1 MIMQR
6 LDELF
11 EVRNGL
17 ASQEVVRS
25 PHRLTD
31 NWVPYI
37 RPSFRQDT
45 SIDAYVNKFLVP
57 SECLYPKDTLYV
69 STDGQG
75 SHTYAYVSVSEFVPN
90 SNVSVLLPLVEMS
103 LDEKLYY
110 AFCVTKNRFKFSYGR
125 KPKGEKLKE
134 IMLPARNEVPAFV
147 KGVFEERVSNDL
159 LNSIDFSALSDKATD
174 TSHFSSI
181 VPLSELF
188 TVENGISASDL
199 LRSKTKRSE
208 NWIPFIRPS
217 YRQST
222 SIDAYVNKYLV
233 PQEKVYPKGT
243 LYVSTN
249 GQGSHTY
256 SYVSVSEFVPNS
268 DVAVLKP
275 KRPMTLRE
283 KLFYAM
289 CISRNRFK
297 FSYGRKPKGE
307 KLESIMLPLSIS
319 HTFNDMALLDYL
331 RKLSL

>member
-1 MIMQR
+1 
-6 LDELF
+6 
-11 EVRNGL
+11 
-17 ASQEVVRS
+17 
-25 PHRLTD
+25 
-31 NWVPYI
+31 
-37 RPSFRQDT
+37 
-45 SIDAYVNKFLVP
+45 
-57 SECLYPKDTLYV
+57 
-69 STDGQG
+69 
-75 SHTYAYVSVSEFVPN
+75 
-90 SNVSVLLPLVEMS
+90 MS

-125 KPKGEKLKE
+125 KPKGDKLKE
-134 IMLPARNEVPAFV
+134 IMLPARSEIPAFV
-147 KGVFEERVSNDL
+147 KGAVEERVSNDML
-159 LNSIDFSALSDKATD
+159 DSIDFSALSDKAVD
-174 TSHFSSI
+174 TSRFSNL

-188 TVENGISASDL
+188 TVENGVSASIL
-199 LRSKTKRSE
+199 LRSKFKKND

-233 PQEKVYPKGT
+233 AQEKVYPKGT
-243 LYVSTN
+243 LYVSTD

-256 SYVSVSEFVPNS
+256 AYVSVSDFVPNS
-268 DVAVLKP
+268 NVAVLKP

-307 KLESIMLPLSIS
+307 KLERIMLPLSIS
-319 HTFNDMALLDYL
+319 KSYNEMALLDYL